1 MSKKPDP
8 VVTLAD
14 PIKVGDEKISTV
26 TLRKPQTGDL
36 RGLKLANILQLD
48 VNAMVTLLPRI
59 TSPALSPDQV
69 AGLDPADFTD
79 LASQVVVFFAR
90 PEQLQDLKTLQ

>member
-1 MSKKPDP
+1 MSKKSDP
-8 VVTLAD
+8 FVTLCE

-26 TLRKPQTGDL
+26 TLRKPQAGDL

-48 VNAMVTLLPRI
+48 VNAMITLLPRI

-69 AGLDPADFTD
+69 ADLDPADFTD
-79 LASQVVVFFAR
+79 LASKVVVFFAR